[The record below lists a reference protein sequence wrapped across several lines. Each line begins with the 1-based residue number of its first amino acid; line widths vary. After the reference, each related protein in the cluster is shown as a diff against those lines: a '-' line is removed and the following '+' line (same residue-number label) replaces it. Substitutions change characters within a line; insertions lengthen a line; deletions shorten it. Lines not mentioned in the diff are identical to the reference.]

1 MGTVHQLVES
11 QNLFTVGS
19 EQSVSE
25 AARVLASNNIGAL
38 PVVADGRLVGILS
51 ERDIIQKIVAAGT
64 DPRATTVEATMTAT
78 PVTVDA
84 TEPPTR
90 ALDLMKQNG
99 CRHLPVLR
107 EGKLVGIVALR
118 DLLQVQVNTQQFE
131 LDVLSALPD
140 REFD

>member
-51 ERDIIQKIVAAGT
+51 ERDIIQKIVAGVLLMFHKT
-64 DPRATTVEATMTAT
+64 FNPR
-78 PVTVDA
+78 
-84 TEPPTR
+84 R
-90 ALDLMKQNG
+90 N
-99 CRHLPVLR
+99 
-107 EGKLVGIVALR
+107 
-118 DLLQVQVNTQQFE
+118 F
-131 LDVLSALPD
+131 
-140 REFD
+140 F

>member
-11 QNLFTVGS
+11 QNLLTVRA

-25 AARVLASNNIGAL
+25 AAQVLASNNIGAL

-51 ERDIIQKIVAAGT
+51 ERDIIHKVVVAGAN
-64 DPRATTVEATMTAT
+64 PRATTVEAAMT
-78 PVTVDA
+78 PSPITVDA
-84 TEPPTR
+84 TEPPSR

-107 EGKLVGIVALR
+107 EGKLVGIVSLR